1 MQATSEYY
9 GLVSMLMYAY
19 ISIDDSEEEVF
30 HTRHSPI
37 DIKVRTP

>member
-19 ISIDDSEEEVF
+19 ISIDDSEMDEGSILSVW
-30 HTRHSPI
+30 SGG
-37 DIKVRTP
+37 VSM